1 MFWPLKIFYYV
12 LPYNYYIRSAMY
24 LIFSQSTWE
33 PCTDPTTNVVCV
45 DSTNGL
51 DVLES
56 LNRVFP
62 LFTTEDTYWSDIGFM
77 LVLGVCW
84 KIVAVATTM
93 IKARRFAAIRDEK
106 IGQTQVMN
114 TASSVPDQQ
123 KSYLSDEFSS

>member
-1 MFWPLKIFYYV
+1 
-12 LPYNYYIRSAMY
+12 
-24 LIFSQSTWE
+24 
-33 PCTDPTTNVVCV
+33 VVCV